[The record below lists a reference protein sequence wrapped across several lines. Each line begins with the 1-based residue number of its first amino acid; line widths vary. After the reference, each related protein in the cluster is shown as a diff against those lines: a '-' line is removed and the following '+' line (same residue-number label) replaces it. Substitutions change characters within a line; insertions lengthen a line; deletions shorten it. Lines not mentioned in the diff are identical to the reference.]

1 MAKLQLK
8 SPRIENRK
16 AYHDYFIE
24 EKLEC
29 GLALVGS
36 EVKSLRL
43 GTAQISDSFAEIRGG
58 QLYLQNAYIEPYK
71 LASLVY
77 NHDPKRPRVLLA
89 KKREIKHLGEQT
101 AKAGFTLVPLAIY
114 FKDGVAKCEI
124 GVGRGKKAHDKRDT
138 IRQKETDREMR
149 RAMTRRQR

>member
-8 SPRIENRK
+8 SPRIENRR

-29 GLALVGS
+29 GLALLGS
-36 EVKSLRL
+36 EVKSLRM
-43 GTAQISDSFAEIRGG
+43 GTAQISESFAEIRGG

-71 LASLVY
+71 LSAIVY

-89 KKREIKHLGEQT
+89 KKREIKHLADLT
-101 AKAGFTLVPLAIY
+101 ARSGYTLVPLAVY
-114 FKDGVAKCEI
+114 FKNGFAKCEI
-124 GVGRGKKAHDKRDT
+124 GVGKGKKAHDKRDT
-138 IRQKETDREMR
+138 IKKKEIDREIR
-149 RAMTRRQR
+149 KATTRRQ